1 MAPDDARAAKARV
14 LNESPSGATTIDEDL
29 VLNGSV
35 NGPVTVLPGVY
46 ALINGSINGE
56 AAVGQGAEV
65 TVNGSVLGSVYN
77 RGRLDV
83 YGTVSG
89 EIVDDE
95 GGRTIVHMRE
105 DV

>member
-1 MAPDDARAAKARV
+1 MAENDARAAKARV
-14 LNESPSGATTIDEDL
+14 LNASPSGGTTIDEDL

-46 ALINGSINGE
+46 ARINGSINGDATVE
-56 AAVGQGAEV
+56 QGAEV
-65 TVNGSVLGSVYN
+65 TVQGSVLGSVRN

-89 EIVDDE
+89 EIVDE
-95 GGRTIVHMRE
+95 GGRTTVHTHK

>member
-1 MAPDDARAAKARV
+1 M
-14 LNESPSGATTIDEDL
+14 
-29 VLNGSV
+29 NGSV

-46 ALINGSINGE
+46 ALINGSINGD
-56 AAVGQGAEV
+56 ADVGQGAEV
-65 TVNGSVLGSVYN
+65 TVNGSVLGSVRN

-89 EIVDDE
+89 EIVDE
-95 GGRTIVHMRE
+95 GGRTVVHMQE

>member
-1 MAPDDARAAKARV
+1 MAGNDARAAKARI
-14 LNESPSGATTIDEDL
+14 LNQSPSGPTTIHEDL

-46 ALINGSINGE
+46 ALINGSINGDASVE
-56 AAVGQGAEV
+56 EGAEV
-65 TVNGSVLGSVYN
+65 TVHGSVLGSVRN

-89 EIVDDE
+89 EVVDE
-95 GGRTIVHMRE
+95 GGRTTIHMRE
-105 DV
+105 DI

>member
-1 MAPDDARAAKARV
+1 VANDSRASKARV
-14 LNESPSGATTIDEDL
+14 LNQSPSGPTTIDEDL

-46 ALINGSINGE
+46 ALINGSINGDASIE
-56 AAVGQGAEV
+56 QGAEV
-65 TVNGSVLGSVYN
+65 TVQGSVLGSVRN

-89 EIVDDE
+89 EIVDE
-95 GGRTIVHMRE
+95 GGRTTVHVQE